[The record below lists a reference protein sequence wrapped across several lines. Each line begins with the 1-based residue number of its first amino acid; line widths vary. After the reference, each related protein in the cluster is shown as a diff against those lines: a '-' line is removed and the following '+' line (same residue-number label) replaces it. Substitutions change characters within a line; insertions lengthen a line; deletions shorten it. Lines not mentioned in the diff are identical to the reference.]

1 MGIATFFGASTA
13 SGKIEAVDSKGGSIG
28 YRHWWS
34 DKSRSVIMISN
45 TEADDAAA
53 AITVTE
59 ADSIHVNYLWD
70 AAPRTRLGVELI
82 KKDVDLAAGGDTDAT
97 RLMFSARRVF

>member
-1 MGIATFFGASTA
+1 M
-13 SGKIEAVDSKGGSIG
+13 
-28 YRHWWS
+28 
-34 DKSRSVIMISN
+34 
-45 TEADDAAA
+45 
-53 AITVTE
+53 TE